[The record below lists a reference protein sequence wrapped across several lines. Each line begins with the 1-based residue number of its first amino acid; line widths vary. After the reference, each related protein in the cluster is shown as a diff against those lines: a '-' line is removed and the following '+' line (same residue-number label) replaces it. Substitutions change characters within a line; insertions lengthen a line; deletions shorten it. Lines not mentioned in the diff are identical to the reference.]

1 MTRTI
6 DLNCD
11 LGEDPAAIA
20 RDEQLAGIVTSLNI
34 ACGGHAGDERTMAHF
49 TQLAAKLGR
58 SPGAHPSY
66 PDRAN
71 FGRAEIAIAPAALG
85 SSLREQLAAL
95 TRAAAGVPITH
106 VKPHGALYHAA
117 AHCRDTAEMLARAVR
132 DTCPHAAIV
141 GPAGSPAL
149 DWWRAFGLAVIP
161 EAFADRRYLSDGRLA
176 PRTDPDAVLPAA
188 EAAQQALDIATGRG
202 PLTRDGIRIPLH
214 AATLC
219 IHSDT
224 PGACDIARLVRDTLE
239 NHAIRVASPVSSP

>member
-11 LGEDPAAIA
+11 LGEDPAALD

-49 TQLAAKLGR
+49 AQLAASLGR

-66 PDRAN
+66 PDRPN
-71 FGRAEIAIAPAALG
+71 FGRAEMAIAPEALE
-85 SSLREQLAAL
+85 SSLRDQLAAL
-95 TRAAAGVPITH
+95 TRAAAGVRITH

-117 AHCRDTAEMLARAVR
+117 AHRRDIAEILARAVR

-149 DWWRAFGLAVIP
+149 DWWQGLDLAVIP
-161 EAFADRRYLSDGRLA
+161 EAFADRRYLPNGRLA

-202 PLTRDGIRIPLH
+202 PLTRDGTRLPLH

-224 PGACDIARLVRDTLE
+224 PDAITVAHTVRDKL
-239 NHAIRVASPVSSP
+239 HAAGIAIAPP